1 MKEENVIDII
11 VKLSNSVSL
20 AKVLLSYSRILKNN
34 KK

>member
-11 VKLSNSVSL
+11 VRLSNSVSL
-20 AKVLLSYSRILKNN
+20 AKVLLNYSRILKNN